1 MEQTAKEVVLTY
13 ETLYEFL
20 RREKAREEL
29 QKIDAGFFRD
39 TLSYLREKQQAYDDN
54 LTKNDIFSQSET
66 DKLHIQLSNIRKIL
80 KDLYNIRER
89 KIINMAINKSRTNTS
104 LVDTAN
110 LLSQEQAMFESLCA
124 VLTQYRTGILHRLL
138 EQREPDVLPIVLPL
152 PEEQKQETPSA
163 ETNTKQVKFLDNVD
177 QFVGKELEMYGP
189 YAQEDEATL
198 PTELAEI
205 LISEGKA
212 VELQ

>member
-1 MEQTAKEVVLTY
+1 MEQTAKEVILTY

-29 QKIDAGFFRD
+29 QKIDGGFFRD
-39 TLSYLREKQQAYDDN
+39 TLNYLREKQQAYDDN

-89 KIINMAINKSRTNTS
+89 KIINMAINRSRTNTS

-110 LLSQEQAMFESLCA
+110 LLMQERAMFESLCA

-152 PEEQKQETPSA
+152 PEEQKKETPIV
-163 ETNTKQVKFLDNVD
+163 ETTDKRIKFLEKHDL
-177 QFVGKELEMYGP
+177 FAGPELETYGP
-189 YAQEDEATL
+189 YDAEDEATL
-198 PTELAEI
+198 PAAVADV
-205 LISEGKA
+205 LINEGKA

>member
-1 MEQTAKEVVLTY
+1 MEQTAKEVILTY

-20 RREKAREEL
+20 RREKSREEL
-29 QKIDAGFFRD
+29 QKLDEGFFRD
-39 TLSYLREKQQAYDDN
+39 TLSYSREKQQAYDDN

-80 KDLYNIRER
+80 RDLYNIRER
-89 KIINMAINKSRTNTS
+89 KIISMAINKSRTNTS
-104 LVDTAN
+104 LVDTAH

-152 PEEQKQETPSA
+152 PEEQKQETPV
-163 ETNTKQVKFLDNVD
+163 EKTEKLVKFLEKHDL
-177 QFVGKELEMYGP
+177 FVGPELENYGP
-189 YAQEDEATL
+189 YEAEDEATL
-198 PTELAEI
+198 PTAVAEV
-205 LISEGKA
+205 LISKGKA